1 MENEMKVKM
10 QMLKLKISTKSRNAE
25 RWEHEVIEDTVYLNY
40 NFAAGTNWKANDPR
54 LSDHTAVA
62 RFKNTYW
69 EHTTIDPSQNKYHYI
84 GKRRIENRGRITNNL
99 ALYEDELEREIQ
111 AAVRKV
117 NNRFATKFKNDFE
130 LEFADDL
137 VKFLKSK

>member
-1 MENEMKVKM
+1 MSRCIMPT
-10 QMLKLKISTKSRNAE
+10 LKIKISTKSFPSAE
-25 RWEHEVIEDTVYLNY
+25 RWEHEVIEHTASLNY
-40 NFAAGTNWKANDPR
+40 NFANGTNWKANDPR

-62 RFKNTYW
+62 RFTNTYW
-69 EHTTIDPSQNKYHYI
+69 EQTTIDPSQNKYHYF
-84 GKRRIENRGRITNNL
+84 GKRRVPNTGRITTNL

-117 NNRFATKFKNDFE
+117 NQRFATKYKNDFE

-137 VKFLKSK
+137 VKFLKSQ